1 MDVDEV
7 FKTEWPKV
15 VATLLR
21 DFGDLDLAE
30 ECTQE
35 AFVEATKRWP
45 VGGTPDR
52 PGGWLV
58 TTARRKALDRV
69 RRTATHEHK
78 IDELLA
84 DARADSP
91 DELTTLV
98 DDQLALL
105 LGCCHPALN
114 HDAQVALTLR
124 VVAGLATEQIA
135 RAYLVDSGTMGRRLS
150 RAKQKIRDANI
161 AFRAPDRTVLAERI
175 DAVRHVIYVIF
186 TEGHVSRSSERL
198 VRGDLCDEAIWL
210 AELLTSLL
218 PDDPESYG
226 LSALIL
232 LTDSRRLARVDAS
245 GLPVLLEEQ
254 DRSLWDRAK
263 ISAGMR
269 ALSRAVE
276 CGPVGP
282 FGLQAIIAS
291 LHSGAPSFAATPWSQ
306 IVRMYDLLFGLNP
319 SPIVALNRAG
329 AVSYAEGP
337 AVGLA
342 AVDELVDDLGDY
354 LYFHTARAD
363 MLRRLHRPTESG
375 EAYQHALT
383 CDPSPSETAFV
394 ERQLSRLSP

>member
-1 MDVDEV
+1 MAVDEV

-30 ECTQE
+30 ECSQE

-52 PGGWLV
+52 PGAWLI

-69 RRTATHEHK
+69 RRAATHDDK
-78 IDELLA
+78 LDQLSA
-84 DARADSP
+84 AVRAEDSG
-91 DELTTLV
+91 DTSTLV

-105 LGCCHPALN
+105 LGCCHPALS

-124 VVAGLATEQIA
+124 IVAGLTTEQIA

-161 AFRAPDRTVLAERI
+161 PFRAPDRTVLADRI

-186 TEGHVSRSSERL
+186 TEGHSSRSTQRL

-210 AELLTSLL
+210 VELLTSLL
-218 PDDPESYG
+218 PDDPESCG
-226 LSALIL
+226 LCALIL
-232 LTDSRRLARVDAS
+232 LTDSRRLARVDES
-245 GLPVLLEEQ
+245 GLAVLLEDQ

-263 ISAGMR
+263 IEAGMGELR
-269 ALSRAVE
+269 RAVE
-276 CGPVGP
+276 GGPVGL

-291 LHSGAPSFAATPWSQ
+291 FHSGAPSFGATPWGH
-306 IVRMYDLLFGLNP
+306 IVRIYDLLLAMNP

-329 AVSYAEGP
+329 AVSYAAGP
-337 AVGLA
+337 EVGLA
-342 AVDELVDDLGDY
+342 AVDELADDLDGY

-363 MLRRLHRPTESG
+363 MLRRMDRFAESV
-375 EAYQHALT
+375 EAYRHALT
-383 CDPSPSETAFV
+383 CDPSPSEAAFV
-394 ERQLSRLSP
+394 DQRISRLEP